1 MERGNGMNS
10 ANWNENMGL
19 NMSPEKTAFMNA
31 MLDEMAKKSK
41 NEMMSF
47 LLSVMNRANANGIR
61 FSDEETDF
69 IVGKLTQGMSSA
81 EKKKVEM
88 LRQMTRM
95 MGRNSG
101 KRPH

>member
-1 MERGNGMNS
+1 MNS

>member
-1 MERGNGMNS
+1 MNS

-41 NEMMSF
+41 NEMMPF